1 MHYVYVP
8 YCTGFYCNLNS
19 PGSFEP
25 YELII
30 TYDAHLNL
38 IWDIVPG
45 LFIWGDNDRYSPCNE
60 YTESDIA
67 PTKNY
72 SAYLFNTQI
81 QTLVPQP
88 LSI

>member
-1 MHYVYVP
+1 MSMFRIAQASTV
-8 YCTGFYCNLNS
+8 NS

-25 YELII
+25 YELMI
-30 TYDAHLNL
+30 TYDVHLNL

-45 LFIWGDNDRYSPCNE
+45 LFIRGDNDRYSPCYE

-67 PTKNY
+67 PTKSY
-72 SAYLFNTQI
+72 SAYLFNTLI